1 MRKLAVAALA
11 FVSLSG
17 FDQRKPSDIVE
28 ELRHAHAKEVD
39 AAVIASDSEWL
50 ADYAAA
56 RLLNT
61 WNVALW
67 HDRAQ
72 VRYLDAARAY
82 RCQGNHDAS
91 QEVIRKCVDKLG
103 IFPGGGAQ
111 CELALHLNPAESAR
125 LAERRTNGEAEIRS
139 HFASP
144 MWRQGLDSAD
154 GIASELRD
162 DTLFKPLQD
171 LFVYDRK
178 DDGRSSVVH
187 VIIEK
192 PSPTTECL
200 WGRLTPR

>member
-11 FVSLSG
+11 FVLLCG
-17 FDQRKPSDIVE
+17 FDERKPSDVVE
-28 ELRHAHAKEVD
+28 ELRHAHEKEVD

-61 WNVALW
+61 RNVALW

-82 RCQGNHDAS
+82 RCQGEQDAS
-91 QEVIRKCVDKLG
+91 QAVLRKCVDKLA

-111 CELALHLNPAESAR
+111 CELALHLNPAESAK
-125 LAERRTNGEAEIRS
+125 LVERRTTGEAQIRS

-144 MWRQGLDSAD
+144 TWRQGLDSPE

-162 DTLFKPLQD
+162 DKLFKPLQD
-171 LFVYDRK
+171 LFVYDGNE
-178 DDGRSSVVH
+178 DGTSSIVH

-192 PSPTTECL
+192 PLPTTECL